1 VQEGIIHFGGAL
13 FAFGGFSEAVK
24 GTLPDSIPGKESG
37 DLIPFLD
44 VIGVVVELVASG
56 AGAVGGVGFVL
67 AVIDGELFKIGEDAE
82 GQVSVQA
89 YRLNW

>member
-1 VQEGIIHFGGAL
+1 MQEGIIHFGGAL

-67 AVIDGELFKIGEDAE
+67 AVINSEFLKISEDAKGE
-82 GQVSVQA
+82 FGVPGVTA
-89 YRLNW
+89 